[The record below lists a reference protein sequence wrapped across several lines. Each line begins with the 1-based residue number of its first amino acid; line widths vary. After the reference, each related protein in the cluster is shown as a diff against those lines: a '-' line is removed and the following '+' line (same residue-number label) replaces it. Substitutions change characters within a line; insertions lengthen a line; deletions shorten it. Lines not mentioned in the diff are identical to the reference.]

1 LAWSGPVAE
10 NATRTHQSGFALLF
24 VLITLVSLTALAMS
38 LMSLRLTDHT
48 LATSIERYV
57 QNSSLSEGGVAR
69 LLFESPQ
76 DTLDNKVLEAG
87 SVPSQGLTYKI
98 AAVQA
103 QLSPTS
109 SDMPALERYVID
121 AGNEAAWP
129 NLESQ
134 LIEARST
141 SSGSLAYETFVAAM
155 AGTIAQSDLTADIT
169 AWPHGNALDL
179 SSATA
184 SLVMAR
190 QKA

>member
-1 LAWSGPVAE
+1 
-10 NATRTHQSGFALLF
+10 

-57 QNSSLSEGGVAR
+57 QGSSLSEGGVAR
-69 LLFESPQ
+69 LLFAIESPQ
-76 DTLDNKVLEAG
+76 DTLDNKVLKAG
-87 SVPSQGLTYKI
+87 SVTSQGLTYKI

-109 SDMPALERYVID
+109 SDMPVLERYVID

-141 SSGSLAYETFVAAM
+141 RSESLAYETFVAAM
-155 AGTIAQSDLTADIT
+155 AGTIAPSDLTADIT
-169 AWPHGNALDL
+169 AWPHGAALDL
-179 SSATA
+179 ASATA